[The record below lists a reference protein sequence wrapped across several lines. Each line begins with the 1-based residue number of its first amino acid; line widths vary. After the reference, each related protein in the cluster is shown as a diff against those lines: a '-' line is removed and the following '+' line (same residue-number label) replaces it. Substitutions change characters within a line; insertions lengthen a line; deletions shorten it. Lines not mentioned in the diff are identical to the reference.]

1 MEIFVK
7 LIVSYVFPFGK
18 AFLETFEIFLY
29 IREFRNKFSLLR
41 IVSKQDIRTPKGIFF
56 FPVLAII
63 VFLFKCQALLNII
76 IKKN

>member
-7 LIVSYVFPFGK
+7 LIVSHVFPFGK
-18 AFLETFEIFLY
+18 GFLETYEIFLY
-29 IREFRNKFSLLR
+29 IREFRNMFSLLR
-41 IVSKQDIRTPKGIFF
+41 IVSKQQCTYPKNIFY

-76 IKKN
+76 IKKT